1 MPTIINGDGVV
12 TAGGTA
18 STQGRLVLAEQTG
31 SGTNTVTIQ
40 APATLAADLTF
51 TMPTADGTN
60 GQVLQTNGSGQLSF
74 TTPASPATPFSV
86 IGNSTAGSEIRLP
99 EDTDNGSNYVA
110 LKAPNSLA
118 SNLTLTLPTADGT
131 SGQVLQTDG
140 AGQLSFATAPSGSLI
155 LVQTVTGSGVDTID
169 ITGNFT
175 STYRIYKLYITASF
189 SASTQVS
196 FRFYI
201 NGSLITSATTGWGG
215 AYAGSGLPSFSSSS
229 GVTTAVAGSLSAK
242 VNTFELTFFNPSDSN
257 SRAPVYVVATGATDA
272 SSSYFN
278 GQFFNATTGTAGTRA
293 ITGIQA
299 STGGTNGTWT
309 AKLYGIKE

>member
-1 MPTIINGDGVV
+1 MSIIIDGNGIV

-18 STQGRLVLAEQTG
+18 STQGKVVLGEQTG
-31 SGTNTVTIQ
+31 SGTNTVTLQ

-60 GQVLQTNGSGQLSF
+60 GQYLQTNGSGQLAF
-74 TTPASPATPFSV
+74 ATVPTTSPGGTTGQV
-86 IGNSTAGSEIRLP
+86 QVNNSGAFGAISE
-99 EDTDNGSNYVA
+99 
-110 LKAPNSLA
+110 
-118 SNLTLTLPTADGT
+118 GT
-131 SGQVLQTDG
+131 SGQVLTSNG
-140 AGQLSFATAPSGSLI
+140 AGVAPSFATPTVGSLI

-189 SASTQVS
+189 SVSTLVY

-201 NGSLITSATTGWGG
+201 NGTLFTTSTYGFGGVYAATG
-215 AYAGSGLPSFSSSS
+215 APAFTANSGL
-229 GVTTAVAGSLSAK
+229 TTAEPGSVSAK

-257 SRAPVYVVATGATDA
+257 NRAPIYVVATGATDA

-278 GQFFNATTGTAGTRA
+278 GNFFNNTTGTAGTRA
-293 ITGIQA
+293 ITGIRA
-299 STGGTNGTWT
+299 LTGGTNGTWT

>member
-1 MPTIINGDGVV
+1 MSTIINGDGII

-18 STQGRLVLAEQTG
+18 STQGKVVLGEQTG

-60 GQVLQTNGSGQLSF
+60 GQYLQTNGSGQLAF
-74 TTPASPATPFSV
+74 ATVPTTSPGGTTGQV
-86 IGNSTAGSEIRLP
+86 QVNNSGAFGAISE
-99 EDTDNGSNYVA
+99 
-110 LKAPNSLA
+110 
-118 SNLTLTLPTADGT
+118 GT
-131 SGQVLQTDG
+131 SGQVLTSNG
-140 AGQLSFATAPSGSLI
+140 AGVAPSFATPTVGSLI

-189 SASTQVS
+189 SGSTQVG

-201 NGSLITSATTGWGG
+201 NGSLVSTSTYGYGG
-215 AYAGSGLPSFSSSS
+215 AYAASGNPAFSGNS
-229 GVTTAVAGSLSAK
+229 GVSNMVGNSLSAK
-242 VNTFELTFFNPSDSN
+242 VNTFEMTFFNPSDSTN
-257 SRAPVYVVATGATDA
+257 RAPVFVVATGATDA
-272 SSSYFN
+272 TSSYFN